1 MLALLS
7 ASTILSMSACSADS
21 EDSPSPEIKTYKVSY
36 QSSYGSVPDPITVN
50 EGTKLTAKQLS
61 AISANGYDFS
71 GWYIGSDKIETDSY
85 EVTKDV
91 TLSAKW
97 DLVTYSIGY
106 TLGEGAAWASDY
118 TAPSSYTIESET
130 ISLPTGT
137 NLTKADSTFKG
148 WYEKSDFSGSAATKI
163 EKGSYGDKAYFA
175 KWAARLYT
183 IAWHNIEDAQFTEER
198 LLPLGFNVEDTEITL
213 PAADEISKKGC
224 SFGGWYT
231 ASDFSGEK
239 ITSINSTTQTTG
251 GVLNLYAKWDLITYT
266 ISYSLNDGTLAE
278 SYTKTESYQVTSN
291 TITLPTSEEISRT
304 AYDFDGWYTAS
315 DFSGEKVT
323 EIESGSTGNLAF
335 FAKWTPISYPIT
347 YNNIEGATNPN
358 TETSYTVESES
369 ISLKD
374 ASKKGYSFGGWYTS
388 SDFSGEK
395 TSEITKGSTGGI
407 TLYAKFTPY
416 TRTIRFYPNYYNS
429 YYTETSEDKNPA
441 SSEIQLIDE
450 SLVSDPSWYSYYEQ
464 NFVFGE
470 ETTILPVD
478 YYAEKWIFTGW
489 NTKRDGSG
497 TSYSDKV
504 LLLWNAEADTEAGE
518 EVIQITESSP
528 SSSSSSIYL
537 YAQWEKK
544 SNLIYTITLP
554 EAETGDLVLSRSGTS
569 LTAYKSGFSGI
580 FYWYVDGSSSYS
592 YSQSVTNSA
601 YSTPSTF
608 NCKTYLG
615 TSSTSYGAHTVMV
628 KITDTSGNIYSQTAI
643 VTLSP
648 YSEE

>member
-251 GVLNLYAKWDLITYT
+251 GGIK
-266 ISYSLNDGTLAE
+266 SL
-278 SYTKTESYQVTSN
+278 
-291 TITLPTSEEISRT
+291 
-304 AYDFDGWYTAS
+304 
-315 DFSGEKVT
+315 
-323 EIESGSTGNLAF
+323 
-335 FAKWTPISYPIT
+335 
-347 YNNIEGATNPN
+347 
-358 TETSYTVESES
+358 
-369 ISLKD
+369 
-374 ASKKGYSFGGWYTS
+374 
-388 SDFSGEK
+388 
-395 TSEITKGSTGGI
+395 
-407 TLYAKFTPY
+407 
-416 TRTIRFYPNYYNS
+416 
-429 YYTETSEDKNPA
+429 
-441 SSEIQLIDE
+441 
-450 SLVSDPSWYSYYEQ
+450 
-464 NFVFGE
+464 
-470 ETTILPVD
+470 
-478 YYAEKWIFTGW
+478 
-489 NTKRDGSG
+489 
-497 TSYSDKV
+497 
-504 LLLWNAEADTEAGE
+504 
-518 EVIQITESSP
+518 
-528 SSSSSSIYL
+528 
-537 YAQWEKK
+537 
-544 SNLIYTITLP
+544 
-554 EAETGDLVLSRSGTS
+554 
-569 LTAYKSGFSGI
+569 
-580 FYWYVDGSSSYS
+580 
-592 YSQSVTNSA
+592 
-601 YSTPSTF
+601 
-608 NCKTYLG
+608 C
-615 TSSTSYGAHTVMV
+615 
-628 KITDTSGNIYSQTAI
+628 
-643 VTLSP
+643 
-648 YSEE
+648 